1 MPATPSRPATPW
13 RPIAPWRP
21 ATPWRERGPVRAADW
36 PAAREAARLLTYLGA
51 DTVPASSSSPALM
64 QGGRSVPGA
73 STTVDQDWAA
83 SGAAAL
89 TGWPDAPPVAPAGQP
104 ATVARAVALAFELIT
119 GVAVDGPA
127 LLGERAALMG
137 LARNGRTA
145 PGGATRLMSA
155 ADGWWALNLARDL
168 DLVPALLETGD
179 VDSINL
185 AEPWC
190 SITAWASRRRV
201 TTIIERATLLGLA
214 VAALGE
220 TGLDGPPW
228 RITHRLA
235 RTPGRPRPLV
245 ANLGALWA
253 GPLAAQ
259 LLRRSGADV
268 IDIES
273 RTRRDPTR
281 TTAPEFYATLHAG
294 HRLELLD
301 VADPTALAALL
312 RSADIVI
319 EASRPRALR
328 NLGLDAEAVLAD
340 GHART
345 WLRIT
350 GHRDPHRIAFGDD
363 AAVAGALVAWD
374 EHHQPVFAGDA
385 IADPLTGLLAALAV
399 VAHHNPASST
409 IIDIALADAAAY
421 SATPRRAP
429 NKNP

>member
-273 RTRRDPTR
+273 RTRRPSR
-281 TTAPEFYATLHAG
+281 TCC
-294 HRLELLD
+294 
-301 VADPTALAALL
+301 
-312 RSADIVI
+312 
-319 EASRPRALR
+319 SRPTSSSRPAAPVHSETSASTPR
-328 NLGLDAEAVLAD
+328 PFSPTDTPAPGYASPDI
-340 GHART
+340 G
-345 WLRIT
+345 IPT
-350 GHRDPHRIAFGDD
+350 GSP
-363 AAVAGALVAWD
+363 
-374 EHHQPVFAGDA
+374 
-385 IADPLTGLLAALAV
+385 
-399 VAHHNPASST
+399 
-409 IIDIALADAAAY
+409 
-421 SATPRRAP
+421 SATTPRSPGPLSHGTSTTNPSSPATPSPTPSPDYWPPSPSSPTTIRPAP
-429 NKNP
+429 RSSISR